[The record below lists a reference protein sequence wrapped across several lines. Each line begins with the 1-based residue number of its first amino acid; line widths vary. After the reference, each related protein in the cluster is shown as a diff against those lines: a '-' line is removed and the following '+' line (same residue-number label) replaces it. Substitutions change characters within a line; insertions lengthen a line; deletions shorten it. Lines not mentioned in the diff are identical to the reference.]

1 LIVPSRIERKLLK
14 LLDELAALDQQR
26 LLVEA
31 ELEAH
36 RHIDFDAQRDAVLG
50 IEPLEATA
58 TRDDV
63 ARFHRLLTDIDRRRA
78 HLEAERTR
86 LGDRL
91 GT

>member
-1 LIVPSRIERKLLK
+1 MPSRIERKLLK
-14 LLDELAALDQQR
+14 LLDELAVLDHQR

-36 RHIDFDAQRDAVLG
+36 RHIDADAQRDAVLG

-63 ARFHRLLTDIDRRRA
+63 LRFQKVLTDIGRRRDQ
-78 HLEAERTR
+78 LESERQRLVAR
-86 LGDRL
+86 LGS
-91 GT
+91 

>member
-1 LIVPSRIERKLLK
+1 MPSRIERKLLK
-14 LLDELAALDQQR
+14 LLDELAVLDRQR

-63 ARFHRLLTDIDRRRA
+63 ARFQRILIDINRRHA
-78 HLEAERTR
+78 HLESERKR
-86 LGDRL
+86 LQGSL
-91 GT
+91 GS

>member
-1 LIVPSRIERKLLK
+1 MMPSRTERKLLK
-14 LLDELAALDQQR
+14 LLDELEVLDRQR

-63 ARFHRLLTDIDRRRA
+63 ARFQRILTDINRRRDA
-78 HLEAERTR
+78 IGHECTR
-86 LGDRL
+86 LMTKLDR
-91 GT
+91 